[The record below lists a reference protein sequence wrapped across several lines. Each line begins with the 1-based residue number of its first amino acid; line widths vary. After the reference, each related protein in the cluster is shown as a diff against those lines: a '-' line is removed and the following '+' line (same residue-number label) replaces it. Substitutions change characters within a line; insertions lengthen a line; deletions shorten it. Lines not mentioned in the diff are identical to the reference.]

1 MNFYVSAYDIINDEA
16 EKLQRWPRGGI
27 VMMKLLTNR
36 AVKLGLVTVI
46 FSAQTLAFASTTR
59 PEAGPA
65 APAPITTPNRS
76 IFLNGIDISSAR
88 SQDLRNVHIKISE
101 TGDIF
106 ISAPQY
112 QVTEEETFLPLSSYT
127 TKQVTPEH
135 KSPQAMGTGTGAGT
149 GSAAVAKAPIEGSV
163 AEKSSEKA
171 TEKSSEKL
179 PTKSANPPSTPVIN
193 AAPGANSATSPS
205 QPASAAAPK
214 SGG

>member
-1 MNFYVSAYDIINDEA
+1 
-16 EKLQRWPRGGI
+16 
-27 VMMKLLTNR
+27 MMKLLTNR
-36 AVKLGLVTVI
+36 AVKLGLISVA
-46 FSAQTLAFASTTR
+46 FSAHTMAFASNT
-59 PEAGPA
+59 PPQANSS

-135 KSPQAMGTGTGAGT
+135 KPPQAMGTGT
-149 GSAAVAKAPIEGSV
+149 GSAAVAKAPTEGSV
-163 AEKSSEKA
+163 AEKSA
-171 TEKSSEKL
+171 EKL

-193 AAPGANSATSPS
+193 ATPGASGAASPS

>member
-1 MNFYVSAYDIINDEA
+1 
-16 EKLQRWPRGGI
+16 
-27 VMMKLLTNR
+27 MMKLLTNR
-36 AVKLGLVTVI
+36 AVKLGLISVA
-46 FSAQTLAFASTTR
+46 FSAQSLAFAGTT
-59 PEAGPA
+59 PPQASSA
-65 APAPITTPNRS
+65 APAPITSPNRS

-135 KSPQAMGTGTGAGT
+135 KPPQAMGSGTGTGTGTST
-149 GSAAVAKAPIEGSV
+149 GSAAMAKAPTEGGL
-163 AEKSSEKA
+163 ADKSA
-171 TEKSSEKL
+171 DKSAEKL

>member
-1 MNFYVSAYDIINDEA
+1 
-16 EKLQRWPRGGI
+16 
-27 VMMKLLTNR
+27 MMKLLTNR
-36 AVKLGLVTVI
+36 AVKLGLISVA
-46 FSAQTLAFASTTR
+46 FSAQTLAFASST
-59 PEAGPA
+59 PPQANSS
-65 APAPITTPNRS
+65 APAPITSPNRS

-135 KSPQAMGTGTGAGT
+135 KPPQAMGTGT
-149 GSAAVAKAPIEGSV
+149 GSAAVAKAPTEGSAADKS
-163 AEKSSEKA
+163 AEKVS
-171 TEKSSEKL
+171 EKSSEKL

-193 AAPGANSATSPS
+193 AAPGANGAASPS

>member
-1 MNFYVSAYDIINDEA
+1 
-16 EKLQRWPRGGI
+16 
-27 VMMKLLTNR
+27 MMKLLTNR
-36 AVKLGLVTVI
+36 AVKLGLISVA
-46 FSAQTLAFASTTR
+46 FSAQTLAFASTT
-59 PEAGPA
+59 PPQANSS

-135 KSPQAMGTGTGAGT
+135 KPPQAMGTGT
-149 GSAAVAKAPIEGSV
+149 GSAAVAKAPTEGSGADKS
-163 AEKSSEKA
+163 AEK
-171 TEKSSEKL
+171 TEKIA
-179 PTKSANPPSTPVIN
+179 TKSANPPSTPVIN
-193 AAPGANSATSPS
+193 ATPGANSATSPS

>member
-1 MNFYVSAYDIINDEA
+1 
-16 EKLQRWPRGGI
+16 
-27 VMMKLLTNR
+27 MMKLLTNR
-36 AVKLGLVTVI
+36 AVKLGLISVV
-46 FSAQTLAFASTTR
+46 FSAQTLAFASTT
-59 PEAGPA
+59 PPQGNSS

-135 KSPQAMGTGTGAGT
+135 KPPQAMGAGT
-149 GSAAVAKAPIEGSV
+149 GAVAKAPTEGSV
-163 AEKSSEKA
+163 ADKSAEK
-171 TEKSSEKL
+171 SEKL